1 MIRNSVFCVYEQDPV
16 INWLILCL
24 ANFLYLKVS
33 DTCVENNDGFV
44 TYNTYQESATQT
56 RVALSAE
63 RSTSA
68 ACCGAVRTVPDVT
81 SALFA
86 TVTTNTTFDIVF
98 CVSIIT
104 NVKGMFY
111 I

>member
-1 MIRNSVFCVYEQDPV
+1 MIRNSVFCAYEQDPV

-81 SALFA
+81 CALSA
-86 TVTTNTTFDIVF
+86 TVTTSTTHVIGF
-98 CVSIIT
+98 CVLMHQ
-104 NVKGMFY
+104 VMPGMY
-111 I
+111 N